1 LFACFLKKSIQGQ
14 FEKSSKTSTKKP
26 NSKKIRVL
34 YANYLVKYISIN
46 KPAKLKQLLLGKAE
60 QIKSYVYSGAEID
73 AWNLEILF
81 LGAESDLCHLK

>member
-1 LFACFLKKSIQGQ
+1 
-14 FEKSSKTSTKKP
+14 
-26 NSKKIRVL
+26 
-34 YANYLVKYISIN
+34 
-46 KPAKLKQLLLGKAE
+46 LGKAE